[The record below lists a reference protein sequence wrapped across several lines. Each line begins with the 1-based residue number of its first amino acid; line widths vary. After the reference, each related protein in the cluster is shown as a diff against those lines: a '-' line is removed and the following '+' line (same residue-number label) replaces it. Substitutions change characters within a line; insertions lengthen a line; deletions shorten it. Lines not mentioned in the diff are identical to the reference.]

1 MKKLTVILFG
11 ALLTSP
17 VLAEKVDQTQDVEAD
32 GRIDVYNMSGSIEI
46 IGWDRNQVN
55 VSGEIG
61 DDVEELFFEVNG
73 SHTEIKVKI
82 PNRSR
87 GHKDV
92 SADIVV
98 RVPAASSIDVGS
110 VSSDIDIEDVTGE
123 QDVQSV
129 SGDITTAVFAA
140 DVDIE
145 TVSGDVNADGNNTD
159 AETKLES
166 VSGDVTADGLSG
178 DLRIGTVSGDL
189 DVTDGDF
196 DRTKAETVNGDISFV
211 AALRSGGKMDFETVN
226 GTVDVGF
233 VGDVGAKF
241 EIETF
246 NGRIRNCFGP
256 EPERTSRYTPGW
268 ELSFTE
274 GDGDGR
280 VSIATLNGG
289 VKLCKD

>member
-1 MKKLTVILFG
+1 MKKLSVILFG
-11 ALLTSP
+11 ALLASP
-17 VLAEKVDQTQDVEAD
+17 VMAERVDRTESVEAD
-32 GRIDVYNMSGSIEI
+32 GRVDIYNMAGSIEI
-46 IGWDRNQVN
+46 IGWDRSQIN

-61 DDVEELFFEVNG
+61 DDVEELVFEVNG

-82 PNRSR
+82 PKRSR

-110 VSSDIDIEDVTGE
+110 VSSDIDIENVTGE

-129 SGDITTAVFAA
+129 SGDITTEVFAA
-140 DVDIE
+140 DVDAE
-145 TVSGDVNADGNNTD
+145 TVSGDVNAEGKGTD
-159 AETKLES
+159 AEAKLES
-166 VSGDVTADGLSG
+166 VSGDITADGLTG

-189 DVTDGDF
+189 EVNDGSF
-196 DRTKAETVNGDISFV
+196 DRTKAETVNGDIVYV
-211 AALRSGGKMDFETVN
+211 AEMRSGAKLDFETVN
-226 GTVDVGF
+226 GTVDVSF

-280 VSIATLNGG
+280 VTIATLNGG
-289 VKLCKD
+289 VKLCKE